1 MLERALSRVW
11 LVFGVFSTNTN
22 PMFNQLFVVVHKLYF
37 ACLSNVLILLNSV
50 LEAPSNGQE
59 QDLKTPE
66 VGCRSEALFHGFPVE
81 RGFLCCFESLFES
94 RGLVSRR
101 ESKFVFVV
109 VGKSFK
115 QRVSIPTRGNR
126 RHHIHTV

>member
-66 VGCRSEALFHGFPVE
+66 VGCRSEALV
-81 RGFLCCFESLFES
+81 FLLSEVFFAVLSPFS
-94 RGLVSRR
+94 R
-101 ESKFVFVV
+101 
-109 VGKSFK
+109 VGDL
-115 QRVSIPTRGNR
+115 
-126 RHHIHTV
+126 